1 MYELGKNQ
9 KSRGKTIFLSLT
21 VLFLLLVAATAV
33 AAKLYLKPNTVVSQ
47 SDGVIRHVSVEPP
60 KTMHISNSLFKLDLP
75 VGWHKSKNTYF
86 APPADYGWQGK
97 GDDAARRL
105 DIYVD
110 DIPATMPLNHLQ
122 PVSRQGNRLALDG
135 SVSENCVN
143 FTDETEQ
150 SKHTGQAP
158 AKWSGVTFYCD
169 TGNYSRDV
177 VGTSSKNGVNSVELT
192 SSKNGSHK
200 FFFVY
205 TDNSASAD
213 YSVFQNILQSFRL
226 K

>member
-9 KSRGKTIFLSLT
+9 RSRGKTIFISLT
-21 VLFLLLVAATAV
+21 VVFLLLVAGATV

-47 SDGVIRHVSVEPP
+47 SDGVIRHVSVAPP
-60 KTMHISNSLFKLDLP
+60 KIKHISTSLFKLDLP
-75 VGWHKSKNTYF
+75 VGWHKSKNNYL
-86 APPADYGWQGK
+86 APSADYGWQGK

-110 DIPATMPLNHLQ
+110 YIPATMPVNHLQ
-122 PVSRQGNRLALDG
+122 PVSGQGSRLSLDG

-143 FTDETEQ
+143 FTDETAT
-150 SKHTGQAP
+150 SRRTGQAP
-158 AKWSGVTFYCD
+158 AKWSGVSFYCD

-177 VGTSSKNGVNSVELT
+177 VGTGSKSGTNSVKLT
-192 SSKNGSHK
+192 GSTSGSHK
-200 FFFVY
+200 FFFIY

-213 YSVFQNILQSFRL
+213 YSIFQNILQSFRV